1 LCLSDNQVIATGG
14 GVIIDYENVEIMK
27 KNGSVIWLKATV
39 ETIKNRIFSDQ
50 MTEEQRPSLTSKG
63 LENEIEET
71 LSERNPLYTNA
82 MDFFIDTDHVSIDSI
97 CSKLMVKLKE
107 MER

>member
-1 LCLSDNQVIATGG
+1 MTPFEV
-14 GVIIDYENVEIMK
+14 MK

-39 ETIKNRIFSDQ
+39 ETIKNRIFSDK

-63 LENEIEET
+63 IENEIEET

-82 MDFFIDTDHVSIDSI
+82 MDFYIDTDHVSIDSI
-97 CSKLMVKLKE
+97 CSTIKEKIKE